1 MSARVKKH
9 CSLIKLLAKSPLKRR
24 RDILKLAP
32 KELVL
37 SFSEGALN
45 ILKGNVP
52 LTARKKTS
60 LKRYRKNIYDLSS
73 RKTALSTKRAILMSG
88 GAFFPLLASVLIP
101 AITAL
106 IGSR

>member
-1 MSARVKKH
+1 MK
-9 CSLIKLLAKSPLKRR
+9 LIAKSPPKRR
-24 RDILKLAP
+24 REIIKLAP

-45 ILKGNVP
+45 VLNGNVP
-52 LTARKKTS
+52 LTKKKKS
-60 LKRYRKNIYDLSS
+60 NLKRYRKNLYNLSS
-73 RKTALSTKRAILMSG
+73 KRTSLLKKRQVLMSG

-106 IGSR
+106 IASR